1 MGCAAGEM
9 RERFQDEDSFQATVK
24 QAEEAAESGNRPIQY
39 PVSNQWIKKNA
50 ARFLSSKL
58 RDDKHNGDKTKFFN
72 HLDADSDKEITLAEM
87 ELVQA
92 HAAEMAAE
100 DGEGGHFYRSIYRTV
115 HEFSQLYKRC
125 PWRAVCASRL
135 GR

>member
-1 MGCAAGEM
+1 MPKPWLLFLAVYACMGCAAGEM

-72 HLDADSDKEITLAEM
+72 QSLKGRPSC
-87 ELVQA
+87 
-92 HAAEMAAE
+92 
-100 DGEGGHFYRSIYRTV
+100 SI
-115 HEFSQLYKRC
+115 
-125 PWRAVCASRL
+125 
-135 GR
+135 